1 MKVIYGIENIDEKF
15 KNPCVAL
22 GTFDGIHLGHQK
34 VIKKAIERAKE
45 LEGTSI
51 LFTFSPHPLNIITS
65 SKGPKM
71 INSKNEKEF
80 LLKKLGIDVLI
91 FVNFTVEFS
100 DLHPE
105 KFMKNILKDIL
116 DVKEI
121 FVGFNYTFGKNA
133 IGTTKYMEEL
143 SKKYDI
149 KLNVVEPVKVKN
161 EIVSSTIIRKYIKN
175 GNLEK
180 AEELLGYPIMISGE
194 IIHGKKI
201 GRKIGFPTAN
211 LKIVNKAYPPYGVY
225 GVRIIFD
232 SEKDNSYY
240 GIMNIGKNPTLKP
253 GEHSIEVNIF
263 DFDKNVYGEKIIIEL
278 IKFIRYEKKFKVAE
292 ELIKEIKNDIKIW
305 KEWLE
310 CH

>member
-22 GTFDGIHLGHQK
+22 GTFDGIHLGHQS
-34 VIKKAIERAKE
+34 VIKSAIDKAKE
-45 LEGTSI
+45 LNGTSI
-51 LFTFSPHPLNIITS
+51 LFTFSPHPLKVITS
-65 SKGPKM
+65 SAGPKM
-71 INSKNEKEF
+71 INSKDEKEF
-80 LLKKLGIDVLI
+80 LLEKLGVDILI
-91 FVNFTVEFS
+91 FANFTVEFS

-105 KFMKNILKDIL
+105 KFMKNVLKDIL

-121 FVGFNYTFGKNA
+121 FVGFNYTFGKDA
-133 IGTTKYMEEL
+133 IGTTDYMKEL
-143 SKKYDI
+143 SEKYDI
-149 KLNVVEPVKVKN
+149 KLNVVEPMKIED
-161 EIVSSTIIRKYIKN
+161 EIVSSTLIREYIKN
-175 GNLEK
+175 GDLKK
-180 AEELLGYPIMISGE
+180 AEKLLGYPVMISGK
-194 IIHGKKI
+194 IVQGKKI
-201 GRKIGFPTAN
+201 GRKLGFPTAN

-225 GVRIIFD
+225 GVKIIFD
-232 SEKDNSYY
+232 SEKDKSYY

-278 IKFIRYEKKFKVAE
+278 MKFIRYEKKFETVE
-292 ELIKEIKNDIKIW
+292 NLIKEIKNDIKIW